1 MSDDRSAQLAR
12 HNFWDELLALR
23 DRQRAERKGG
33 MQVLKRR
40 DLPPELN
47 RQGIMRWYM
56 HPEITDTVLS
66 TYLCFEQEIPPGS
79 RSGRLKFQGGQV
91 IYVIA
96 GRGHTFVDG
105 VKHPWAAG
113 DVINLPLRRGGIVV
127 QHVND
132 DPNAAARFLA
142 VEPNLYACTSVDRGS
157 GFEQLEDAPE
167 YRRTP

>member
-1 MSDDRSAQLAR
+1 MSDERSAQLAE

-23 DRQRAERKGG
+23 DKQRAERKDG

-40 DLPPELN
+40 DLPVELN

-56 HPEITDTVLS
+56 HPGITDTVLS

-96 GRGHTFVDG
+96 GRGFTLVDG

-113 DVINLPLRRGGIVV
+113 DVINLPLRRGGIIV
-127 QHVND
+127 QHVNGD
-132 DPNAAARFLA
+132 QDEPARFIA
-142 VEPNLYACTSVDRGS
+142 VEPNLYACTTVDRGS
-157 GFEQLEDAPE
+157 GFEQLDDAPE
-167 YRRTP
+167 YRRG